1 MIVCKKPCTLYDV
14 DVLGAAGVLVLTL
27 AAWWLVVA
35 PWQHMWRDYQALSAA
50 RVVATTQLCD
60 DVKELERFEQ
70 GLTQLDELVTAD
82 FGDIPRS
89 DSVSQL
95 LRKITA
101 LAEGE
106 KLELLNVTPQ
116 PATPSGAYLVSDIK
130 VGARGHSR
138 DFIRFLDRLAR
149 ENPYQSLLTCSINRA
164 AQTAPGIC
172 EFDWTVR
179 AYLLPPA
186 KNARGGSS

>member
-1 MIVCKKPCTLYDV
+1 MIVCKKPCTLYDA
-14 DVLGAAGVLVLTL
+14 DLLGAAGVLALGL

-35 PWQHMWRDYQALSAA
+35 PWQQMWHDYQALSTARAA
-50 RVVATTQLCD
+50 VSAKLRD

-70 GLTQLDELVTAD
+70 GLTQLDGLVTAD

-89 DSVSQL
+89 DSISQL
-95 LRKITA
+95 LRKITD

-116 PATPSGAYLVSDIK
+116 PATASGAYFVSDIK

-149 ENPYQSLLTCSINRA
+149 ENPYQSLQTCSISRA
-164 AQTAPGIC
+164 AQGPPGVC
-172 EFDWTVR
+172 EFAWTVR

-186 KNARGGSS
+186 NGKRGGSS